1 MADVDRRRFLAAI
14 GLVPATVLLLTAC
27 PGGEG
32 DEDEEEG
39 DEGDDD

>member
-1 MADVDRRRFLAAI
+1 MADLDRRRFLAAI

-32 DEDEEEG
+32 EDD
-39 DEGDDD
+39 DEGDDGDGD